1 MSTNTYFQHYCYNI
15 AKLKKYHMR
24 YRLKTSCFFV
34 HESLKEVIKK
44 KSMKKKKAKLKDLR

>member
-1 MSTNTYFQHYCYNI
+1 
-15 AKLKKYHMR
+15 MR
-24 YRLKTSCFFV
+24 YRLKTPCFFV